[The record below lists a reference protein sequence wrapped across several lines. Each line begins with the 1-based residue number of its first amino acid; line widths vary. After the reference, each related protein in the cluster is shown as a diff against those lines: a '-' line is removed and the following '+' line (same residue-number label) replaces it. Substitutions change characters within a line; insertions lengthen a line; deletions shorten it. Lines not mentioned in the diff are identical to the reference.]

1 MVEAWAVVECIQYL
15 LRIAGTAASSI
26 GTIIVRYPDLENQ
39 RLNRAIKRL
48 VPELKQI
55 EAASE
60 IASGSIERDEGI
72 LQTLHRIFEER
83 YGPSS
88 RLQDPQKAVPTSTG
102 FKIEYANG
110 SRRTP
115 YNRTESGKIEMQ
127 LLFDWA
133 SRKEATNRGM
143 WFITRGFIALLLG
156 TLWVPSSISQR
167 PGCVGYTL
175 NRPGI

>member
-1 MVEAWAVVECIQYL
+1 M
-15 LRIAGTAASSI
+15 
-26 GTIIVRYPDLENQ
+26 
-39 RLNRAIKRL
+39 NRAIKRL

-60 IASGSIERDEGI
+60 IASGGMERDEGI

-88 RLQDPQKAVPTSTG
+88 RLQDPQKAISTSTG
-102 FKIEYANG
+102 FKIEYANR

-133 SRKEATNRGM
+133 LRKEATNRGM
-143 WFITRGFIALLLG
+143 WFITRGFIPLLLG

-167 PGCVGYTL
+167 PGCVGYTSD
-175 NRPGI
+175 RPTI